1 MDLTVRETLVARK
14 RSDRLVAVI
23 AFIVASYSPSQRSRA
38 QSAADDSPIV
48 GTWRGNST
56 CSVKE
61 SPCRDEVN
69 VYRIF
74 KIEGKPG
81 LVSVTGSKIVEGKEI
96 VMGKAFEWKYDPQK
110 HALESPD
117 GAFRFVLDGD
127 NLEGTLIKDRRVF
140 RRVYLKR
147 LRN

>member
-1 MDLTVRETLVARK
+1 MARK

-38 QSAADDSPIV
+38 QSAANDLPIV

-56 CSVKE
+56 CMVKE
-61 SPCRDEVN
+61 SPCRDDVN

-81 LVSVTGSKIVEGKEI
+81 FVSVTGSKIVEGKEI
-96 VMGKAFEWKYDPQK
+96 VMGKAFESEARPSERC
-110 HALESPD
+110 A
-117 GAFRFVLDGD
+117 GA
-127 NLEGTLIKDRRVF
+127 
-140 RRVYLKR
+140 
-147 LRN
+147 

>member
-1 MDLTVRETLVARK
+1 MARK
-14 RSDRLVAVI
+14 RIDSLVAVI
-23 AFIVASYSPSQRSRA
+23 ACIVASYSPSQRSGA
-38 QSAADDSPIV
+38 QSAANDTPVV

-56 CSVKE
+56 CMVKE

-81 LVSVTGSKIVEGKEI
+81 VVSVTGSKIVEGKEI

-110 HALESPD
+110 HVLESPD
-117 GAFRFVLDGD
+117 GSFRFVLDGD
-127 NLEGTLIKDRRVF
+127 NLEGTLTKDRTVF
-140 RRVYLKR
+140 RRVSLKR
-147 LRN
+147 LRNLE